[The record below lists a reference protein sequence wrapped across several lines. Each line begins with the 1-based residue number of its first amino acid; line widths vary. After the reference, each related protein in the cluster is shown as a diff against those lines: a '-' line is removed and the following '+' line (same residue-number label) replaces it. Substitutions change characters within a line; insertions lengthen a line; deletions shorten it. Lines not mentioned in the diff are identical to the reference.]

1 MSEKKCVCGHELESR
16 GYQVLELH
24 GESLLKDYMDVELW
38 VCPRCGRIA
47 FFMREK
53 DRKDR
58 YRAECGGRSYLLDRM
73 GVRFPVRC
81 KNGCSFVLNSRPL
94 WLADKLNDIRNVDY
108 GLLWFTDESKEECA
122 RVISDYRRGGAP
134 QGEFTRGLYY
144 KGVL

>member
-1 MSEKKCVCGHELESR
+1 MESG

-58 YRAECGGRSYLLDRM
+58 YRAECGGR
-73 GVRFPVRC
+73 
-81 KNGCSFVLNSRPL
+81 
-94 WLADKLNDIRNVDY
+94 
-108 GLLWFTDESKEECA
+108 TDEELSALLESPDAPALLRDAA
-122 RVISDYRRGGAP
+122 REVLDSRAEWKAAEHREGRISVQASCVSGGRTPPEQPATSGTGSPVTADTSGANAQAGWNRG
-134 QGEFTRGLYY
+134 
-144 KGVL
+144 V

>member
-58 YRAECGGRSYLLDRM
+58 YRAECGGR
-73 GVRFPVRC
+73 
-81 KNGCSFVLNSRPL
+81 
-94 WLADKLNDIRNVDY
+94 
-108 GLLWFTDESKEECA
+108 TDEELSALLESRAEWKAAEQRRRAKETE
-122 RVISDYRRGGAP
+122 REQESTPRGGFFSGLFGGRDDDKP
-134 QGEFTRGLYY
+134 RKNQPPEF
-144 KGVL
+144 

>member
-58 YRAECGGRSYLLDRM
+58 YRAECGGR
-73 GVRFPVRC
+73 
-81 KNGCSFVLNSRPL
+81 
-94 WLADKLNDIRNVDY
+94 
-108 GLLWFTDESKEECA
+108 TDEELSALLESPDAPALLRDAALLRRAKETE
-122 RVISDYRRGGAP
+122 REQESTPRGGLFSGLFGGRDDDKP
-134 QGEFTRGLYY
+134 RKNQPPEF
-144 KGVL
+144 

>member
-38 VCPRCGRIA
+38 VCPWCSRIA

-58 YRAECGGRSYLLDRM
+58 YRAECGGRTDEELSALLESPDAPALLRDAA
-73 GVRFPVRC
+73 RE
-81 KNGCSFVLNSRPL
+81 VLDSRAEWKAADFSPAFSAAGTTASRAKISRPSS
-94 WLADKLNDIRNVDY
+94 
-108 GLLWFTDESKEECA
+108 EP
-122 RVISDYRRGGAP
+122 AP
-134 QGEFTRGLYY
+134 
-144 KGVL
+144 

>member
-58 YRAECGGRSYLLDRM
+58 YRAECGGR
-73 GVRFPVRC
+73 
-81 KNGCSFVLNSRPL
+81 
-94 WLADKLNDIRNVDY
+94 
-108 GLLWFTDESKEECA
+108 TDEELSALLESPDAPALLRRAKETE
-122 RVISDYRRGGAP
+122 REQESTPRGGFFSGLFGGRDDDKP
-134 QGEFTRGLYY
+134 RKNQPPEF
-144 KGVL
+144 